1 MPDLVSLDKILYDN
15 NIEVDGRNRAS
26 IIRRCQELGRN
37 VYLDFGR
44 SSKLDCVIGVW
55 DDEDGNKLTEKF
67 GTPNTPCQI
76 FEKDL
81 DSLASAIEQGDLV
94 TALKNIHCYF
104 GTSAWCVILEVIQP
118 HPTMT
123 LKVDRAPGLTPT
135 PAQKALDKILRHSVE
150 VGWMESNSNQG
161 HTQKWKFLKAD
172 TYLYAFLFVL
182 RERDLIDDK
191 NAFIRQF
198 LSRRETPF
206 EQCLAIPKDETVKK
220 DYYRIASDLVD
231 SVG

>member
-81 DSLASAIEQGDLV
+81 DSLAGAVEQGDLV

-104 GTSAWCVILEVIQP
+104 GPSDCWVKLEVTNP
-118 HPTMT
+118 HPTMI
-123 LKVDRAPGLTPT
+123 LQVDRAPGLIPT
-135 PAQKALDKILRHSVE
+135 PAQKALEKTLRHLVE
-150 VGWMESNSNQG
+150 EGWMESNSNQG